1 MSRPSAPWFRKSRMQ
16 FFGTVG
22 GKQVPLGVTNPND
35 LDAAI
40 TALQRLRQQHAAPPP
55 AAASPPPVPVLT
67 LGAAIAAFMER
78 TGRRVKQH
86 TLLGYRQFLDRLTEA
101 IPKDTP
107 VHSLTADRV
116 ERVCDRPTWSSSTR
130 HDAIGVYGVLLRDAG
145 HPLKLRRPPKESR
158 GPDAIW
164 TEQEYWQVYGAAL
177 GDFKPLLTVLKDT
190 GCRPSEA
197 ASLTV
202 ENVDWSHSLCR
213 LKQHKNAGKGKA
225 RVIHFPAG
233 VLAVLQIQRE
243 KYATGALFRQDDG
256 RPFRGQTICYRVI
269 HARERAGVSRAVTAY
284 GLRHW
289 YCTRALEGGASNE
302 QVAALVGNSAAMVER
317 HYGHLAANAKLMAE
331 LASRIAG

>member
-1 MSRPSAPWFRKSRMQ
+1 MARRATAWYRKSRMQ

-40 TALQRLRQQHAAPPP
+40 AALQRLRQQHAPPP
-55 AAASPPPVPVLT
+55 TASPPVPVLT
-67 LGAAIAAFMER
+67 LGAAIASFMER
-78 TGRRVKQH
+78 TERRVKPH
-86 TLLGYRQFLDRLTEA
+86 TLLGYRQFLDRLVESV
-101 IPKDTP
+101 PKDTP
-107 VHSLTADRV
+107 VHSLTADQV

-158 GPDAIW
+158 GADAIW

-190 GCRPSEA
+190 GCRPGEA
-197 ASLTV
+197 AALTV
-202 ENVDWSHSLCR
+202 ENVDWSHACCR

-225 RVIHFPAG
+225 RVIHFTAS
-233 VLAVLQIQRE
+233 VLAVLQVQRE
-243 KYATGALFRQDDG
+243 KRVTGALFRQDDG

-269 HARERAGVSRAVTAY
+269 HARERAGVTRAVTAY

-289 YCTRALEGGASNE
+289 YATRALEGGASNE
-302 QVAALVGNSAAMVER
+302 QVAALIGNSAAMIAK
-317 HYGHLAANAKLMAE
+317 HYGHLDANAAAMKA
-331 LASRIAG
+331 LANRIAG